1 MYIDTLIGECYIAN
15 SSKEY
20 WLHTYSK
27 YVAANDDRGGLDLAC
42 MYYNIASEK
51 WKVFFAYLISHCQ
64 VETLD
69 KL

>member
-51 WKVFFAYLISHCQ
+51 MESLLCLFNI
-64 VETLD
+64 TLPG
-69 KL
+69 